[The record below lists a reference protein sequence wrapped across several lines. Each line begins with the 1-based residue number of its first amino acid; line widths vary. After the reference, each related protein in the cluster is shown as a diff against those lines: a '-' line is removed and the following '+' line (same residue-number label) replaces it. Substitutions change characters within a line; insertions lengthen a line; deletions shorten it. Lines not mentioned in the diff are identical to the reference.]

1 MEKAAVSG
9 FERQPAGRRNRR
21 VPWAGPFTLL
31 WTVQAKAKDAA
42 PTGTAPAE
50 GATVTEIGGTH
61 EQRLGFHSQA
71 RNALDGLDHL
81 RKMHGGAAV

>member
-9 FERQPAGRRNRR
+9 FECQPAGRLNRS

-31 WTVQAKAKDAA
+31 CTVQAKAKDAA

-50 GATVTEIGGTH
+50 GATVTEMAGPTSSGCGTMPRP
-61 EQRLGFHSQA
+61 EMRSTVWTTCE
-71 RNALDGLDHL
+71 RCT
-81 RKMHGGAAV
+81 AAPR